1 MDVGSKEVSR
11 CAMHL
16 ALSESRAVE
25 MELKQAYLKN
35 DIKAAAVDFG
45 GEYLKV
51 INKIV
56 EQAIVAGK
64 REGLIRAIHHEE
76 GTIAGA
82 TRDALAQIQGK
93 AVGMSIGG
101 KLGLARRGDH
111 LSIAV
116 FVSIG
121 MLYLNE
127 TAVGLAHRTIG

>member
-1 MDVGSKEVSR
+1 MEIGSKEVSR

-16 ALSESRAVE
+16 ALSENRQVE
-25 MELKQAYLKN
+25 SELKRAYLQD
-35 DIKAAAVDFG
+35 DIKSAAVDFG
-45 GEYLKV
+45 GDYLKV

-64 REGLIRAIHHEE
+64 REGLIQAVHYEE
-76 GTIAGA
+76 GAVAGA

-93 AVGMSIGG
+93 AIGMSIGG
-101 KLGLARRGDH
+101 KIGLARRKDH
-111 LSIAV
+111 LSVAV